1 VKRYAR
7 AGGRRW
13 IELPARATEWE
24 RTMDLDDMKAKR
36 TEYDE
41 KLQEAVAEFQRLKDV
56 ILRLQGARAALDDM
70 IAAEEGD

>member
-1 VKRYAR
+1 
-7 AGGRRW
+7 
-13 IELPARATEWE
+13 
-24 RTMDLDDMKAKR
+24 MDLDDMKAKR